1 MVGIPRELRPS
12 ALERLPLS
20 IRRVAQAACAPDC
33 SIDRLGQ
40 LVDILNNTA
49 KNSRAE
55 LVQYLPDLETPSS
68 SIIVHAAKQALG
80 AICEL
85 GIPAAARVHLL
96 YRGFAWLQFLLKFE
110 DYLPSMTEPCGS
122 QLCVDFVLF
131 SKRSAAPMVI
141 APGFLAVL
149 AHAWKLL
156 LKVEDSYRQA
166 DGLQCVFAFLQDVKN
181 PVHCLEELT
190 EGVGGSW
197 DALASLV
204 IDTISLVAPSG
215 TNPLS
220 PLNYNLL
227 YGLLRF
233 VRRFDGLDPK
243 PSANLPPLCA
253 VLASRGVV
261 ESLTIAVSALTRT
274 TTPDPTSAL
283 ETILLIFASIPV
295 AARNGFFRAIIEG
308 GKRRLL
314 DQHVRVILDQILA
327 PSSVYYTVLSGIS
340 EAFYDAHKGL
350 AASEAFRR
358 SPIFELIMKCFDHR
372 IGVSQRG
379 CDNPKAFRYCSKDCQ
394 IFDWSQGMHKFW
406 HMHRVNYQHTN
417 EILTS
422 RERAFLRFLLHHD
435 YLEARG
441 AIFSDKI
448 PIVCDDPEDPSFTIF
463 NYLHGRVKVETF
475 PMSSID
481 KYIWADHVRRALDS
495 DGRMELHVMLLRFG
509 NKKDY
514 WILPLRSNSS
524 YHRDSLVYFRNI
536 YMRDGSAA
544 LVKAYE
550 NLRVPAGIVEIH

>member
-1 MVGIPRELRPS
+1 MVKLQGVGG
-12 ALERLPLS
+12 A
-20 IRRVAQAACAPDC
+20 
-33 SIDRLGQ
+33 G
-40 LVDILNNTA
+40 LNS
-49 KNSRAE
+49 SRAR
-55 LVQYLPDLETPSS
+55 QDMCTSS
-68 SIIVHAAKQALG
+68 SASTRPLLGLVRTNKVAGLG
-80 AICEL
+80 A
-85 GIPAAARVHLL
+85 
-96 YRGFAWLQFLLKFE
+96 
-110 DYLPSMTEPCGS
+110 
-122 QLCVDFVLF
+122 
-131 SKRSAAPMVI
+131 
-141 APGFLAVL
+141 
-149 AHAWKLL
+149 
-156 LKVEDSYRQA
+156 
-166 DGLQCVFAFLQDVKN
+166 
-181 PVHCLEELT
+181 VHCLEELT

-227 YGLLRF
+227 YGVLCF

-253 VLASRGVV
+253 ALASRGVV
-261 ESLTIAVSALTRT
+261 ESLTIAVSALTQT

-283 ETILLIFASIPV
+283 ETILLILASVFLSPGGYHQIPV
-295 AARNGFFRAIIEG
+295 AARIGFFHAIIEG

-350 AASEAFRR
+350 AACEAFRR
-358 SPIFELIMKCFDHR
+358 SPIFEDWSAFAEIVSYRLKIMKRFDDR
-372 IGVSQRG
+372 IGMSQRG
-379 CDNPKAFRYCSKDCQ
+379 CDNPKCCKIAVKTEFKRCSGCKAFRYCSKDCQ

-435 YLEARG
+435 YLEAR
-441 AIFSDKI
+441 
-448 PIVCDDPEDPSFTIF
+448 
-463 NYLHGRVKVETF
+463 VETF
-475 PMSSID
+475 PMSAALEDKVSID

-509 NKKDY
+509 DKKDY

-524 YHRDSLVYFRNI
+524 YYRDSFVYFRNI
-536 YMRDGSAA
+536 YLRDGSAA
-544 LVKAYE
+544 LAKAYE

>member
-1 MVGIPRELRPS
+1 
-12 ALERLPLS
+12 
-20 IRRVAQAACAPDC
+20 
-33 SIDRLGQ
+33 
-40 LVDILNNTA
+40 
-49 KNSRAE
+49 
-55 LVQYLPDLETPSS
+55 
-68 SIIVHAAKQALG
+68 
-80 AICEL
+80 
-85 GIPAAARVHLL
+85 
-96 YRGFAWLQFLLKFE
+96 
-110 DYLPSMTEPCGS
+110 MTESCGS

-131 SKRSAAPMVI
+131 SKRSAAPMVT

-227 YGLLRF
+227 YGVLRF
-233 VRRFDGLDPK
+233 VWRFDGLGPK

-261 ESLTIAVSALTRT
+261 ESLTIAVSALTQT

-283 ETILLIFASIPV
+283 ETILLILASVFLSPGGYHQIPV
-295 AARNGFFRAIIEG
+295 AARNGFFHAIIEG
-308 GKRRLL
+308 GKRRLV
-314 DQHVRVILDQILA
+314 DQPVRVILDQMLA

-358 SPIFELIMKCFDHR
+358 SPIFEDWSAFAEIVSYRLKIMKCFDDR

-379 CDNPKAFRYCSKDCQ
+379 CDNPKCCKIAVKTEFKRCSGCKAFRYCSKDCQ
-394 IFDWSQGMHKFW
+394 IFDWSRMHKFW
-406 HMHRVNYQHTN
+406 HMHRVNYRHTN

-475 PMSSID
+475 PMSAALEDKVSID
-481 KYIWADHVRRALDS
+481 KYIWADHVRRAMDS

-509 NKKDY
+509 DKKDY

-536 YMRDGSAA
+536 YLRDGSAA